1 MTQGPE
7 FLIVAFVKLEQGL
20 NKSSIIIVGVL
31 IVGAGLWGI
40 SWQNYDRFEEDVII
54 TYSDLCTT

>member
-20 NKSSIIIVGVL
+20 NKGSIIIVGVL
-31 IVGAGLWGI
+31 INSWSRIVGHIMAEL
-40 SWQNYDRFEEDVII
+40 
-54 TYSDLCTT
+54 